1 MDLMNLD
8 DVLDVSLAAD
18 EEHELL
24 YQSCDDDLFPPNLV
38 QESFASDFTRESDD
52 GDVNAGAA
60 DGDDDNDDD
69 DDDDRMDM
77 DVSHDC
83 SEEWEECGEVDN
95 GQREAMT
102 EDIQWDPV
110 PFVPLESSSYQDC
123 HTGGKCR
130 TFPDCET
137 RSSEPVDAAISRDSD
152 VGASSPPSP
161 PATDGHDREIQ
172 WMPPAAA
179 TTTTDERSLSSS
191 SSSRSL
197 QPEELYERSRQR
209 LVASMMRSQ
218 ESRRHIQRRNQQQQL
233 LLLSS
238 SRRPHPSLTVRGRS
252 LGDVVRSEMISSFG
266 RGMTDDD
273 NTRSRPGLYAS
284 SSCHNFAAV

>member
-8 DVLDVSLAAD
+8 DVLDVSLAAN

-24 YQSCDDDLFPPNLV
+24 NNDGCDDDLLPPHLV

-52 GDVNAGAA
+52 GDVKGGAA
-60 DGDDDNDDD
+60 VDDD
-69 DDDDRMDM
+69 DDDDECMDE
-77 DVSHDC
+77 DGSHDC
-83 SEEWEECGEVDN
+83 SEEWEECGEID

-110 PFVPLESSSYQDC
+110 PFVALESSSYHDC
-123 HTGGKCR
+123 HTVGKFR
-130 TFPDCET
+130 TFRDGET
-137 RSSEPVDAAISRDSD
+137 RSSEPVDAAISRVSD

-161 PATDGHDREIQ
+161 PATDGNDREIQ
-172 WMPPAAA
+172 WMPPLSAAA
-179 TTTTDERSLSSS
+179 TTDERP

-197 QPEELYERSRQR
+197 QPEELYERSRRR

-218 ESRRHIQRRNQQQQL
+218 DSRRHIQRRQL

-238 SRRPHPSLTVRGRS
+238 SRRPHLLSSSTIRGRS

-266 RGMTDDD
+266 RGRGGMTDYDT
-273 NTRSRPGLYAS
+273 TRSLPGLYS
-284 SSCHNFAAV
+284 S